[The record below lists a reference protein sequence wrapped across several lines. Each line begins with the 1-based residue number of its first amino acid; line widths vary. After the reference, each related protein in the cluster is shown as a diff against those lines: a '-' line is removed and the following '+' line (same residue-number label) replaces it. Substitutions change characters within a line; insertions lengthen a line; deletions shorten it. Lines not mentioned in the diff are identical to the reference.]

1 MFVGSVLIQ
10 SFVDFTSGKRSYAYE
25 GYYLVLI
32 LLVSKFIE
40 VLTTHHF
47 NFQAQKVGM
56 LIRCTLIPSLYK
68 KRLKLSFSARQ
79 DHGVGTIVN
88 YMVVDTQ
95 QLSDMMLQ
103 LHAVWMMP
111 LQVVLALF
119 CFTIV

>member
-1 MFVGSVLIQ
+1 M
-10 SFVDFTSGKRSYAYE
+10 
-25 GYYLVLI
+25 LI

-56 LIRCTLIPSLYK
+56 VIRCTLIPSLYK